1 MRFENIKSLEYLSLY
16 GHISGLITIFL
27 GIVVIAMDLLN
38 SDFRHIQVGIFIC
51 VVGYAF
57 VKIAEKSETILLSE
71 RKIKSKSDD
80 EVEDDDRSANKKGN
94 AGS

>member
-1 MRFENIKSLEYLSLY
+1 MKFENTRSLEYLSLY

-27 GIVVIAMDLLN
+27 GIIVIVMDILN

-57 VKIAEKSETILLSE
+57 VKIAEKSEIILLSE
-71 RKIKSKSDD
+71 RKLKSKSADDGED
-80 EVEDDDRSANKKGN
+80 EVKDAISGN
-94 AGS
+94 

>member
-1 MRFENIKSLEYLSLY
+1 MKFESTKSLEYLSLY

-27 GIVVIAMDLLN
+27 GIIVIGMDLLN
-38 SDFRHIQVGIFIC
+38 RDFHHVQVGIFIC

-71 RKIKSKSDD
+71 RKFRSKSED
-80 EVEDDDRSANKKGN
+80 EDRDEDKKENRSSGN
-94 AGS
+94 

>member
-1 MRFENIKSLEYLSLY
+1 
-16 GHISGLITIFL
+16 
-27 GIVVIAMDLLN
+27 MDILN

-71 RKIKSKSDD
+71 RKLKI
-80 EVEDDDRSANKKGN
+80 
-94 AGS
+94 

>member
-1 MRFENIKSLEYLSLY
+1 MKFESTKSLEYLSLY

-27 GIVVIAMDLLN
+27 GIIVVVMDILN
-38 SDFRHIQVGIFIC
+38 SDFHHIPVGIFIC

-71 RKIKSKSDD
+71 RKLKSKRED
-80 EVEDDDRSANKKGN
+80 EDEDDNRG
-94 AGS
+94 

>member
-1 MRFENIKSLEYLSLY
+1 MRFESTKSLEYLSLY

-27 GIVVIAMDLLN
+27 GIIVIAMDLLN
-38 SDFRHIQVGIFIC
+38 SDFHHVQVGIFIC

-71 RKIKSKSDD
+71 RKLKSKS
-80 EVEDDDRSANKKGN
+80 EDDDDNGDKTKN
-94 AGS
+94 GSGRN

>member
-1 MRFENIKSLEYLSLY
+1 MKLENVKSLEDLILY

-27 GIVVIAMDLLN
+27 GMVVIAMDITN

-57 VKIAEKSETILLSE
+57 VKIAQKGETILLGE
-71 RKIKSKSDD
+71 RKIQGNSED
-80 EVEDDDRSANKKGN
+80 ET
-94 AGS
+94 

>member
-1 MRFENIKSLEYLSLY
+1 MRFENTKSLEYLSLY

-27 GIVVIAMDLLN
+27 GIIVIVVDILN
-38 SDFRHIQVGIFIC
+38 SDYRHVQVGIFIC

-71 RKIKSKSDD
+71 RKLKSKS
-80 EVEDDDRSANKKGN
+80 EDDDEDKSKNGIRGN
-94 AGS
+94 